1 MIAPIPSA
9 QLDSR
14 IKGFLARKDQEHPE
28 IHLLEGK
35 NSHPSEDSAERDGSV
50 WFRSSGVLKY

>member
-28 IHLLEGK
+28 IHLLD
-35 NSHPSEDSAERDGSV
+35 HPSEESAERDGSV
-50 WFRSSGVLKY
+50 WFRSSSVLKY

>member
-1 MIAPIPSA
+1 MSAPIPSA

-28 IHLLEGK
+28 IQLLEGN
-35 NSHPSEDSAERDGSV
+35 NSHPSEESAERDGPV
-50 WFRSSGVLKY
+50 WFRSSSVLKY